1 MKKHLYFLPL
11 LLFSFPVL
19 AQDSI
24 PVTDLESIPSFE
36 TVVKDVI
43 FNSSTRTV
51 IDEKTIKESRAPN
64 VTSLLSSQ
72 ANISITNTPFQPN
85 SIYIRGGDS
94 GHVLI
99 LIDGVPFYDAS
110 TIQRTFNLN
119 SLDIKSVRRIEILK
133 GSQTVLYGGQALSG
147 VIKIDTIPQDLESK
161 TGIQGQ
167 IGTQKIRDISLM
179 HLEKIEDNHAAVLR
193 IQGALKDSDSPV
205 LDSSKTYP
213 RDFWNAEA
221 AYVFKGNFEGYLKG
235 LYIQELNFSASS
247 DMTYKTIDADDFKQ
261 FSRQLG
267 LASSIKLNNSSW
279 DPRLSLGIQNSL
291 RQYNEP
297 VGSSNPMLTDQTYGA
312 NLETLR
318 LDLTPFKTE
327 QTTLLTGLSY
337 TYEDFIYRDT
347 GTEISNSFSE
357 QRGMFAKVDYRI
369 SNNIELS
376 IGGRIEKW
384 ERQDPVG
391 TYQAGI
397 TAFEKTKFEVSTGY
411 KIPSLFQLYSTYG
424 NPDLREEKANQYS
437 LSQEFSFSERQQ
449 ISITLFSS
457 HYSNLIVTQGSFP
470 SLKYVNV
477 NKSQSNGVEVVYTL
491 RPTGYSSLL
500 LAYGY
505 QEPRDID
512 NDRWLTRRPLVN
524 GSAKYNQ
531 SWNAHTGNLEI
542 VGVGERLD
550 RNGPNSYT
558 SLPGYITANASY
570 SYELGKGLTAY
581 TRLNNLLNYRYQD
594 SYSFY
599 SEGFSGIIGGEYWF

>member
-11 LLFSFPVL
+11 LLFSFPVF
-19 AQDSI
+19 AQ
-24 PVTDLESIPSFE
+24 ESVPSFE

-72 ANISITNTPFQPN
+72 ASISITNTPFQPN

-179 HLEKIEDNHAAVLR
+179 HLEKIEDNHAGILR
-193 IQGALKDSDSPV
+193 IQGALKDSESPV
-205 LDSSKTYP
+205 LNSSKTYP

-221 AYVFKGNFEGYLKG
+221 AYVFKGNLEGYLKG

-279 DPRLSLGIQNSL
+279 DPRLSLGMQNSL

-297 VGSSNPMLTDQTYGA
+297 VSSSNPMLTDQTYGA

-327 QTTLLTGLSY
+327 QATLLTGLSY

-357 QRGMFAKVDYRI
+357 QRGMFAKIDYRI
-369 SNNIELS
+369 SNNIEFS

-424 NPDLREEKANQYS
+424 NPDLREEKATQYS

-449 ISITLFSS
+449 VSITLFSS
-457 HYSNLIVTQGSFP
+457 YYSNLIVTQGSFP

-491 RPTGYSSLL
+491 HPTDLSSILI
-500 LAYGY
+500 AYGY

-524 GSAKYNQ
+524 GSAKYMQ
-531 SWNAHTGNLEI
+531 SWDVHTGSFEI

-550 RNGPNSYT
+550 RSGANTYT

-570 SYELGKGLTAY
+570 SYELGRGLTAY
-581 TRLNNLLNYRYQD
+581 TRLNNLLDYRYQD

-599 SEGFSGIIGGEYWF
+599 AEGFSGIIGGEYWF